1 MRTTLGSMASRCML
15 SQHSSA
21 RRSCPHLMHTF
32 MSAECVCTLR
42 GTLRF
47 CMSADSCS
55 ARSSCSA
62 QASRL
67 VWVSILPLHIM
78 QCYDTDYEPPIT
90 AGNLRALV
98 PSDVHLASRRQ
109 ACSEGLETV

>member
-1 MRTTLGSMASRCML
+1 MWVIALTTLGSMASRCMF

-21 RRSCPHLMHTF
+21 RRSCPHLMQTF

-55 ARSSCSA
+55 ARSSCSSRGGQKA
-62 QASRL
+62 QRTFYGSTVLQQAG
-67 VWVSILPLHIM
+67 PLL
-78 QCYDTDYEPPIT
+78 QEDP
-90 AGNLRALV
+90 AL
-98 PSDVHLASRRQ
+98 SKLAPRTPAQ
-109 ACSEGLETV
+109 GLL